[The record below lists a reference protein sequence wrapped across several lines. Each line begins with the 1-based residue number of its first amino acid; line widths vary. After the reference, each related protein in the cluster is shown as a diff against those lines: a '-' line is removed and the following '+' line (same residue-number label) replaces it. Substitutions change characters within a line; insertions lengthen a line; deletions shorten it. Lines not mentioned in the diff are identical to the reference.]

1 MPFKDERSDI
11 APMVRSV
18 ISAWIVFLTMFLG
31 SVLYSIINAT
41 PSDPAGP
48 PVARIQVVPVGDLRA
63 ERADAPG
70 ELAQKSPA
78 VPGATE

>member
-1 MPFKDERSDI
+1 MPLENERSDI
-11 APMVRSV
+11 ATMVRSV

-41 PSDPAGP
+41 PSDP
-48 PVARIQVVPVGDLRA
+48 PVGRIQVVPVGDLRA

>member
-1 MPFKDERSDI
+1 
-11 APMVRSV
+11 
-18 ISAWIVFLTMFLG
+18 
-31 SVLYSIINAT
+31 
-41 PSDPAGP
+41 
-48 PVARIQVVPVGDLRA
+48 VPIGDLRA